1 MEQGADSGALI
12 VFGPFLSRQDKI
24 PGHVSFHLASI
35 QGFFDVSAIVLGLV
49 VGSYLNVVIFRLPR
63 RISTVLPRS
72 RCPRCRSAIQPW
84 DNVPLF
90 SYLVLLGRC
99 RHCGDRISWRY
110 PLVEALT
117 AASFFFSQ
125 RRFDTF
131 ADILVAAGF
140 CAAMIVLAMID
151 FEHYLLPDSITIPGI
166 LAGLIL
172 QFQVSWSTPKD
183 AVLGVLLGAGV
194 LAALAWGWY
203 WWKGVHGMGFGDIKM
218 LAMVGAFLGW
228 QGAIA
233 TLLLSSLAGSVVGI
247 GQILRGRMA
256 LMSKLPF
263 GVFLALGAVVTLFY
277 GRELMTTY
285 LELAGL
291 HFLIP

>member
-1 MEQGADSGALI
+1 MTFQ
-12 VFGPFLSRQDKI
+12 
-24 PGHVSFHLASI
+24 LASF
-35 QGFFDVSAIVLGLV
+35 QGFFDLTAIVLGLV

-63 RISTVLPRS
+63 HISTVLPRS
-72 RCPRCRSAIQPW
+72 RCPRCRSAIKPW
-84 DNVPLF
+84 DNVPLL

-99 RHCGDRISWRY
+99 RQCGARISWRY

-117 AASFFFSQ
+117 ATSFFFSQ
-125 RRFDTF
+125 RQFDKL

-140 CAAMIVLAMID
+140 CACMIVLAMID
-151 FEHYLLPDSITIPGI
+151 FEHYLLPDSITKPGI

-172 QFQVSWSTPKD
+172 QFQVSWSTPRD
-183 AVLGVLLGAGV
+183 AVLGVVLGAGV
-194 LAALAWGWY
+194 LAALTWGWY

-233 TLLLSSLAGSVVGI
+233 TLLLGSLAGSVVGV
-247 GQILRGRMA
+247 GQILRGRMG
-256 LMSKLPF
+256 LRSKLPF

-277 GRELMTTY
+277 GRELVVSY
-285 LELAGL
+285 LELVGL
-291 HFLIP
+291 QFLIP